1 MDSYATGATEAAA
14 AGPVMRA
21 GMHGVAV
28 SLSMR
33 VPVCAMPPRRRAAAA
48 AAAAVLHVV
57 SCSSLYK
64 DGGRQ
69 RLWSVRHRV
78 ISRLL
83 ISLIQPRRR
92 RRRRRRRYPAPVF
105 PPVE

>member
-1 MDSYATGATEAAA
+1 
-14 AGPVMRA
+14 
-21 GMHGVAV
+21 MHGVAAV

-33 VPVCAMPPRRRAAAA
+33 VPVCAMPPRRQAAAA
-48 AAAAVLHVV
+48 AAALHVV

-69 RLWSVRHRV
+69 RLWSVSHRV

-92 RRRRRRRYPAPVF
+92 RRRRRYPAPVF